1 MWLSLMGSLA
11 AAGWRAVAP
20 DLYGMGASE
29 PDPPATWER
38 AVEAIGRFHED
49 LALGR
54 VALCVHDWGGLA
66 GLAWACEHPD
76 AVSALVIANSGF
88 FPDGRW
94 HGLAKAVREPGTG
107 EEVAAALSRETIAMT
122 LRGLSPGIDDDAI
135 DEYWAGLERRP
146 ELMLEFYRSCDFEK
160 LAPYDGGLAALGVPT
175 LLVWGGKDEM
185 APVGGAYRFRK
196 EIPGAEL
203 VVLEDAGHFV
213 FEDEPQ
219 ETARVVTQFL
229 ARARAA

>member
-1 MWLSLMGSLA
+1 
-11 AAGWRAVAP
+11 
-20 DLYGMGASE
+20 
-29 PDPPATWER
+29 
-38 AVEAIGRFHED
+38 
-49 LALGR
+49 
-54 VALCVHDWGGLA
+54 
-66 GLAWACEHPD
+66 
-76 AVSALVIANSGF
+76 VSALVIANSGF

-122 LRGLSPGIDDDAI
+122 LRGLSPGIDDEAI

-160 LAPYDGGLAALGVPT
+160 LARYDGGLAALGVPT

-219 ETARVVTQFL
+219 ETAEVVTQFL